1 MDEFNLLQN
10 DKIVS
15 LSAQVGEEMM
25 PTLLDLFKQE
35 LQEYIGQID
44 GVEITTQSRELI
56 ARTCHAIKGS
66 APSFGAIL
74 VTEKATQ
81 MDAFYK
87 QQRLAEFDQQCQELV
102 SILRRTVY
110 KLEQLQAQLH

>member
-25 PTLLDLFKQE
+25 SALLDLFKQE
-35 LQEYIGQID
+35 LQQYIGQVESID
-44 GVEITTQSRELI
+44 INSQTREQI

-74 VTEKATQ
+74 LTEKAAE
-81 MDAFYK
+81 MDGFYK
-87 QQRLAEFDQQCQELV
+87 QQRFSEFDQQCAGLL

-110 KLEQLQAQLH
+110 KLEQLQQQLR